1 MKRFLI
7 FIVLAIVIV
16 LIIGAIVFLSQD
28 ANSSNPNSYS
38 EGNSIS
44 NTSSFTNTSN
54 DTNVNE
60 EIAENR
66 ISNIIEN
73 KNEIMSN
80 ITNETEL
87 SSFAT
92 TIKDKEE
99 GRLTNINITCTTL
112 NNTIVHSG
120 TTFSFNETVGK
131 PTSERG
137 YQEASVIIDHK
148 TEKGIGG
155 RKLPS
160 K

>member
-1 MKRFLI
+1 MKRSLI
-7 FIVLAIVIV
+7 FIIFAIVIV
-16 LIIGAIVFLSQD
+16 LIIGAIVFNSQN

-44 NTSSFTNTSN
+44 NSFTNTSD

-60 EIAENR
+60 QIAENR

-92 TIKDKEE
+92 TIKDKAE

-112 NNTIVHSG
+112 NNTIVHNG

-131 PTSERG
+131 PTAERG

>member
-1 MKRFLI
+1 MKRSLI
-7 FIVLAIVIV
+7 FIILAIVIV
-16 LIIGAIVFLSQD
+16 CIIGISIFFNRDSKPSETNLNEAN
-28 ANSSNPNSYS
+28 NSSTNT
-38 EGNSIS
+38 
-44 NTSSFTNTSN
+44 TSSHIK
-54 DTNVNE
+54 E

-66 ISNIIEN
+66 ISNIIQN
-73 KNEIMSN
+73 SNEIAPS
-80 ITNETEL
+80 ITNETEI

-92 TIKDKEE
+92 TIKDKAE

-112 NNTIVHSG
+112 NNTIVHNG

-131 PTSERG
+131 PTAERG